1 MRILVVQESDW
12 TDVGPH
18 QSHHLMERLSQRGH
32 EIRVIDFEIRWRA
45 HKKYAFISRRKVTN
59 NYHKAV
65 EGGNVTVIRPPFI
78 RAPILDYASLLYS
91 HRDEIEKQ
99 IREFQPD
106 VIVGFGILNANIA
119 IRLAKK
125 HDIPFFYYI
134 IDELHRLV
142 PEKHLQKVA
151 RIVESRNMGAAD
163 RVISINEGLRE
174 YTIQMGADP
183 DKTEVIRAGVDLD
196 AFNPDDRQA
205 IRAKYGIQDDET
217 VLFFMG
223 WLYEFSGLKEV
234 ALDLAT
240 NHNPKIKLLILGKGD
255 IWDTLQAIRQDHG
268 LEDRI
273 IMEPWVPYSE
283 VPKYIMAADICI
295 LPAYKN
301 EIMMNIVP
309 IKMYE
314 YMAAGK
320 PVLATNLL
328 GLVKEFGET
337 NGVLYA
343 EESEKILSKAIELIE
358 SGKVETEGNKA
369 KCFVSTL
376 SWDRLTDDFQ
386 MILNSGA
393 LNGSY
398 S

>member
-1 MRILVVQESDW
+1 ME
-12 TDVGPH
+12 VGPH

-32 EIRVIDFEIRWRA
+32 EIHVIDFEIRWRS
-45 HKKYAFISRRKVTN
+45 HKSAFFSRRKVIR
-59 NYHKAV
+59 NYYKAV

-78 RAPILDYASLLYS
+78 RAPILDYASLVFS
-91 HRDEIEKQ
+91 HRGEIEKQ
-99 IREFQPD
+99 VKEFQPD
-106 VIVGFGILNANIA
+106 AIVGFGILNANMA

-125 HDIPFFYYI
+125 HGIPFFYYI

-142 PEKHLQKVA
+142 PEKPLRVVA
-151 RIVESRNMGAAD
+151 RIVESWNMEAAD
-163 RVISINEGLRE
+163 VVILINEGLRE
-174 YTIQMGADP
+174 YTIRMGADP
-183 DKTEVIRAGVDLD
+183 DKTEVIRAGVDLE
-196 AFNPDDRQA
+196 AFNLDDRKA

-234 ALDLAT
+234 AMALAKDG
-240 NHNPKIKLLILGKGD
+240 NPKIKLLILGRGD
-255 IWDTLQAIRQDHG
+255 LWDALQEIRRDHG
-268 LEDRI
+268 LKDKL
-273 IMEPWVPYSE
+273 IMETWVPYPE

-309 IKMYE
+309 IKIYE

-320 PVLATNLL
+320 PVLATSLP

-343 EESEKILSKAIELIE
+343 GSSETVLDKAIELIE
-358 SGKVETEGNKA
+358 MGNIGSEGEKA
-369 KCFVSTL
+369 RNFVKPLRWDKLTDIFQQTL
-376 SWDRLTDDFQ
+376 SR
-386 MILNSGA
+386 GC
-393 LNGSY
+393 
-398 S
+398 

>member
-12 TDVGPH
+12 TEVGPH

-45 HKKYAFISRRKVTN
+45 HKDYTFISQRRVIN

-78 RAPILDYASLLYS
+78 RAPILDYVSLLYS

-99 IREFQPD
+99 IQEFQPD
-106 VIVGFGILNANIA
+106 VIVGFGILNANMA

-125 HDIPFFYYI
+125 YNVPFFYYI

-142 PEKHLQKVA
+142 PEKSFRKIA
-151 RIVESRNMGAAD
+151 RIVESQNMAAAD

-196 AFNPDDRQA
+196 AFNPDDRKG
-205 IRAKYGIQDDET
+205 IRTKYGIANDET

-234 ALDLAT
+234 ALDLAERQ
-240 NHNPKIKLLILGKGD
+240 NPKIKLLILGKGD
-255 IWDTLQAIRQDHG
+255 LWDTLQAIRRVHG
-268 LEDRI
+268 LEDQI
-273 IMEPWVPYSE
+273 IMEPWVPYAE

-320 PVLATNLL
+320 PVLATSLP
-328 GLVKEFGET
+328 GLMKEFGET

-343 EESEKILSKAIELIE
+343 ESSERVLEKAIELIE
-358 SGKVETEGNKA
+358 TGNIEPEGKRA
-369 KCFVSTL
+369 KNFVTPLKWDDLTDTFQQTL
-376 SWDRLTDDFQ
+376 SRG
-386 MILNSGA
+386 MPSG
-393 LNGSY
+393 
-398 S
+398 

>member
-12 TDVGPH
+12 TEVGPH

-32 EIRVIDFEIRWRA
+32 EIRVIDYEIRWKG
-45 HKKYAFISRRKVTN
+45 HKKYGFLSRRRVIPG
-59 NYHKAV
+59 YHKAV
-65 EGGNVTVIRPPFI
+65 EGGSVTVIRPPFI
-78 RAPILDYASLLYS
+78 RAPILDYASLVVS
-91 HRDEIEKQ
+91 HRSEIEKQ
-99 IREFQPD
+99 IREFRPN
-106 VIVGFGILNANIA
+106 VIVGFGILNANMA
-119 IRLAKK
+119 IRLARK

-142 PEKHLQKVA
+142 PEKPLQAAA
-151 RIVESRNMGAAD
+151 RVVESWNMEAAD
-163 RVISINEGLRE
+163 MVISINEGLRE

-183 DKTEVIRAGVDLD
+183 DRTEVIRAGVDLD
-196 AFNPDDRQA
+196 IFNPTDRVA

-234 ALDLAT
+234 ALALSKNQDS
-240 NHNPKIKLLILGKGD
+240 KIKLLILGKGD
-255 IWDTLQAIRQDHG
+255 LWDVLQEIRRDHG
-268 LEDRI
+268 LEDQI
-273 IMEPWVPYSE
+273 IMEPWVPYPE

-295 LPAYKN
+295 LPAYRN

-320 PVLATNLL
+320 PVLATSLP
-328 GLVKEFGET
+328 GLMKEFGET

-343 EESEKILSKAIELIE
+343 ESSSVVLDRAMELIE
-358 SGKVETEGNKA
+358 GGGIGPEGERARN
-369 KCFVSTL
+369 FVKSL
-376 SWDRLTDDFQ
+376 SWDELTDVFQ
-386 MILNSGA
+386 QTLSRGMPGE
-393 LNGSY
+393 
-398 S
+398 

>member
-12 TDVGPH
+12 TEVGPH

-45 HKKYAFISRRKVTN
+45 HKGYGFLSRRKVIN
-59 NYHKAV
+59 NYHKAI

-78 RAPILDYASLLYS
+78 RAPILDYASLLVS
-91 HRDEIEKQ
+91 HRNEIEKQ
-99 IREFQPD
+99 IKEFQPD
-106 VIVGFGILNANIA
+106 VIVGFGILNANMA
-119 IRLAKK
+119 IRIARK
-125 HDIPFFYYI
+125 HNIPFFYYI

-142 PEKHLQKVA
+142 PEKPLQAVA
-151 RIVESRNMGAAD
+151 RVVESRNMEAAD
-163 RVISINEGLRE
+163 MVISINEGLRE
-174 YTIQMGADP
+174 YTIKMGADP
-183 DKTEVIRAGVDLD
+183 EKTEVIRAGVDLE
-196 AFNPDDRQA
+196 AFNPDDRKTV
-205 IRAKYGIQDDET
+205 RAKYGIQDDET

-234 ALDLAT
+234 ALALAK
-240 NHNPKIKLLILGKGD
+240 NRDSKIKLLILGKGD
-255 IWDTLQAIRQDHG
+255 LWDTLQEIRRDHG
-268 LEDRI
+268 LAERI
-273 IMEPWVPYSE
+273 IMESWVPYQE

-320 PVLATNLL
+320 PVLATSLP

-343 EESEKILSKAIELIE
+343 ESSDAVLDKALELIE
-358 SGKVETEGNKA
+358 TGQIGPEGKRA
-369 KCFVSTL
+369 RDFVKSLNWDELTDIFQQTL
-376 SWDRLTDDFQ
+376 SRG
-386 MILNSGA
+386 MPGE
-393 LNGSY
+393 
-398 S
+398 